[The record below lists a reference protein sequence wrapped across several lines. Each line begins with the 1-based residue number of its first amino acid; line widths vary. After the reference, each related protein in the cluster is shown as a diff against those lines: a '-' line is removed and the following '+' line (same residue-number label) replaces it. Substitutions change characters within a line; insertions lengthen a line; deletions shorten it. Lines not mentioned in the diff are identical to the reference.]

1 MRHKALKGKRDECEL
16 IRYMEI
22 TGIGSTSVFVKDQPE
37 SLTFW
42 VQKVGFKVICDL
54 ELESN
59 FRWVEITPRS
69 SNSSI
74 NLYPK
79 SLISSKDLK
88 PMPVIVFKTNDI
100 HSTFINLKAKGVTFS
115 RNPLKF
121 ILGIHAMFKDIDG
134 NEFLILEKLKN

>member
-1 MRHKALKGKRDECEL
+1 MV
-16 IRYMEI
+16 I
-22 TGIGSTSVFVKDQPE
+22 TGIASTSVFVKDQQE

-42 VQKVGFKVICDL
+42 VEKVGFEVICDL

-59 FRWVEITPRS
+59 FRWVEIAPRT

-79 SLISSKDLK
+79 LLISSKDLK
-88 PMPVIVFKTNDI
+88 PMPVIVFSTNDI
-100 HSTFINLKAKGVTFS
+100 DSTFNNLKANGVTFS
-115 RNPLKF
+115 RKPLKS

>member
-1 MRHKALKGKRDECEL
+1 MV
-16 IRYMEI
+16 I
-22 TGIGSTSVFVKDQPE
+22 TGIASTSVFVKDQQE

-42 VQKVGFKVICDL
+42 VEKVDFEVICDL
-54 ELESN
+54 ELEPN
-59 FRWVEITPRS
+59 FRWVEIAPRS

-79 SLISSKDLK
+79 SLISKKDLK
-88 PMPVIVFKTNDI
+88 PMPVIVFRTNDI
-100 HSTFINLKAKGVTFS
+100 HSTFNNLKAKGVTFS
-115 RNPLKF
+115 RTPLKS

>member
-1 MRHKALKGKRDECEL
+1 MV
-16 IRYMEI
+16 I
-22 TGIGSTSVFVKDQPE
+22 TGIVSTSVFVKDQQE

-42 VQKVGFKVICDL
+42 VEKVGFEVICDL

-59 FRWVEITPRS
+59 FRWVEIAPRT

-88 PMPVIVFKTNDI
+88 PMPVIVFRTNDI
-100 HSTFINLKAKGVTFS
+100 DSTFNNLKANGVTFS
-115 RNPLKF
+115 RKPLKS
-121 ILGIHAMFKDIDG
+121 ILGMHAMFKDIDG

>member
-1 MRHKALKGKRDECEL
+1 ML
-16 IRYMEI
+16 I
-22 TGIGSTSVFVKDQPE
+22 TGIVSTSVFVKDQQE

-42 VQKVGFKVICDL
+42 VEKVGFEVICDL

-59 FRWVEITPRS
+59 FRWVEIAPRT

-79 SLISSKDLK
+79 LLISSKDLK
-88 PMPVIVFKTNDI
+88 PMPVIVFSTNDI
-100 HSTFINLKAKGVTFS
+100 DSIFDNLKANGVTFS
-115 RNPLKF
+115 RKPLKS
-121 ILGIHAMFKDIDG
+121 ILGIHAMFKDVDG